1 MKRLAYF
8 LITALLLTALPEIVS
23 AQSNDPFEQQVIQ
36 SKGGKNEKRNKN
48 RRKVAT
54 EEVAPA
60 PTPAPTPA
68 PQPQQEEKKP
78 VNEMVI
84 SNPCSEW
91 LDFELVSVVGSRGS
105 QTVKMTM
112 KLTQHQTNKRMSVGG
127 NFIAY
132 DCEGIE
138 HSRGYSVSTYDMI
151 TDVTVRTEMDIPGKI
166 NPNNTKVMPVILFN
180 VGDCRIEMR
189 NVPIDWK

>member
-48 RRKVAT
+48 RRKVTT
-54 EEVAPA
+54 EEV
-60 PTPAPTPA
+60 TPAPTPA

-166 NPNNTKVMPVILFN
+166 NPNNTKVMPVIIFN

>member
-54 EEVAPA
+54 EEVVPA

-166 NPNNTKVMPVILFN
+166 NPNNTKVMPVIIFN

>member
-48 RRKVAT
+48 RRKVTT
-54 EEVAPA
+54 EEV
-60 PTPAPTPA
+60 TPAPTPA

-112 KLTQHQTNKRMSVGG
+112 KLTQHQTNTRMSVGG

-132 DCEGIE
+132 DCEGVE

>member
-48 RRKVAT
+48 RRKVTT

>member
-48 RRKVAT
+48 RRKVTT
-54 EEVAPA
+54 EEV
-60 PTPAPTPA
+60 TPAPTPA

-132 DCEGIE
+132 DCEGVE

-166 NPNNTKVMPVILFN
+166 NPNSTKVMPVILFN

>member
-48 RRKVAT
+48 RRKVTT
-54 EEVAPA
+54 EEV
-60 PTPAPTPA
+60 TPAPTTA

>member
-48 RRKVAT
+48 RRKVTT
-54 EEVAPA
+54 EEV
-60 PTPAPTPA
+60 TPAPTPA

-132 DCEGIE
+132 DCEGVE

-151 TDVTVRTEMDIPGKI
+151 TDVTVRTDMDIPGKI

>member
-48 RRKVAT
+48 RRKVTT
-54 EEVAPA
+54 EEV
-60 PTPAPTPA
+60 TPAPTPA

-132 DCEGIE
+132 DCEGVE

-189 NVPIDWK
+189 NVPIDWR

>member
-48 RRKVAT
+48 RRKVTT
-54 EEVAPA
+54 EEV
-60 PTPAPTPA
+60 TPPPTPA

-132 DCEGIE
+132 DCEGVE

-166 NPNNTKVMPVILFN
+166 NPNNTKVMPVIIFN

>member
-48 RRKVAT
+48 RRKVTT
-54 EEVAPA
+54 EEV
-60 PTPAPTPA
+60 TPAPTPA

>member
-48 RRKVAT
+48 RRKVTT
-54 EEVAPA
+54 EEV
-60 PTPAPTPA
+60 TPAPTPA

-105 QTVKMTM
+105 QTVKITM

-132 DCEGIE
+132 DCEGVE

-166 NPNNTKVMPVILFN
+166 NPNNTKVMPVIIFN

>member
-48 RRKVAT
+48 RRKVTT
-54 EEVAPA
+54 EQV
-60 PTPAPTPA
+60 TPAPTPA

>member
-48 RRKVAT
+48 RRKVTT
-54 EEVAPA
+54 EEV
-60 PTPAPTPA
+60 TPAPTPA

-132 DCEGIE
+132 DCEGVE

-166 NPNNTKVMPVILFN
+166 NPNNTKVMPVIIFN

>member
-48 RRKVAT
+48 RRKVTT
-54 EEVAPA
+54 EEV
-60 PTPAPTPA
+60 TPAPTPA

-112 KLTQHQTNKRMSVGG
+112 KLTQHQTNKRISVGG

-132 DCEGIE
+132 DCEGVE

>member
-166 NPNNTKVMPVILFN
+166 NPNNTKVMPVIIFN

>member
-48 RRKVAT
+48 RRKVTT
-54 EEVAPA
+54 EEV
-60 PTPAPTPA
+60 TPAPTPA
-68 PQPQQEEKKP
+68 PQPQQEEAPKP
-78 VNEMVI
+78 ANEMTI

-132 DCEGIE
+132 DCEGVE

>member
-48 RRKVAT
+48 RRKVTT
-54 EEVAPA
+54 EEV
-60 PTPAPTPA
+60 TPAPTPA

-132 DCEGIE
+132 DCEGVE

-189 NVPIDWK
+189 KVPIDWK

>member
-48 RRKVAT
+48 RRKVTT
-54 EEVAPA
+54 EEV
-60 PTPAPTPA
+60 TPAPTPA

-132 DCEGIE
+132 DCEGVE